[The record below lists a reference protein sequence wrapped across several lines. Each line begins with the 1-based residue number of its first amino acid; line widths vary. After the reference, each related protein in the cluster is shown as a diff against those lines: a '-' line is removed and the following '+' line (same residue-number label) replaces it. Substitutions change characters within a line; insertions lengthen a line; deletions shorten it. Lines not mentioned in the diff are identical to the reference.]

1 MKPGDYALG
10 SEKSRAAARLLAV
23 ERGSSQARHTLWMDI
38 GHVDEP
44 HCTPWTESEDGKFW
58 RVCSIPEGM
67 SHEEANRIIDGRG
80 MPIRM
85 R

>member
-1 MKPGDYALG
+1 
-10 SEKSRAAARLLAV
+10 
-23 ERGSSQARHTLWMDI
+23 MDI